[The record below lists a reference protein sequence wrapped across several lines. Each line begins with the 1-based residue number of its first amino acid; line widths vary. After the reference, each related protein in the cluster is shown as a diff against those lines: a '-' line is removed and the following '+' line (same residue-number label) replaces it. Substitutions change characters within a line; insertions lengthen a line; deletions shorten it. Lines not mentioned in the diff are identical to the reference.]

1 MVKNDHFFIKTKVYF
16 DKGSMQM
23 LRCLHGHCA
32 LVVSDSI
39 MKELG
44 YLQKAQKYLQEAG
57 IGSAAFTDIKPD
69 PDVNIVAAGVE
80 AYEACDAD
88 VLVALGGGSVID
100 TAKAI
105 LYFVWQRRKAAGQ
118 HFEKPCFVAIPS
130 TSGTGSE
137 VTNFSVISANGTKNV
152 LIDEFIAPDVA
163 ILDSICIQHVPSS
176 VIADTGMDVLVHAL
190 EAYVSTDATDFTDA
204 LAEKTAELIFHHLK
218 KLYDDP
224 ANGDARD
231 RVQNASCM
239 AGIAFTNS
247 NLGITHSLAHALG
260 AEFHLPH
267 GRANALMMEAVIA
280 YNADLAGM
288 ANNYAAWKY
297 QMMAAELNLPARTPR
312 EGTVSLMQAIA
323 KLKRELGI
331 PTGIHATG
339 KVDPELFE
347 KAVEGM
353 AEDAMHDRCTPT
365 NPIQPTKEDLIR
377 LYRESF

>member
-1 MVKNDHFFIKTKVYF
+1 MIKNDHFFIKTKVYF

-23 LRCLHGHCA
+23 LRCMEGHCA

-57 IGSAAFTDIKPD
+57 ITSAAFTDIKPD

-80 AYEACDAD
+80 AYEACHAD

-105 LYFVWQRRKAAGQ
+105 LYFVWQRHKAAGER
-118 HFEKPCFVAIPS
+118 FDKPCFIAIPS

-137 VTNFSVISANGTKNV
+137 VTNFSVISANGAKNV

-163 ILDSICIQHVPSS
+163 ILDSICIQHVPAS

-204 LAEKTAELIFHHLK
+204 LAEKTAELIFGHLK

-280 YNADLAGM
+280 YNADLAGT

-323 KLKRELGI
+323 KLKREVGI
-331 PTGIHATG
+331 PVGIHATG
-339 KVDPELFE
+339 RVDPELFE

-353 AEDAMHDRCTPT
+353 AEEALRDRCTPT

>member
-1 MVKNDHFFIKTKVYF
+1 MVKNDHFIIKTKVYF
-16 DKGSMQM
+16 NKGSMQT
-23 LRCLHGHCA
+23 LRCLEGRYA

-39 MKELG
+39 MEELG
-44 YLQKAQKYLQEAG
+44 YLKQAQDYLKEAG
-57 IGSAAFTDIKPD
+57 IASATFTDVKPD
-69 PDVNIVAAGVE
+69 PDVSIVAAGVQ
-80 AYEACDAD
+80 AYEACHAD

-105 LYFVWQRRKAAGQ
+105 LYFVWQRYKARGER
-118 HFEKPCFVAIPS
+118 FDKPCFVAIPS

-137 VTNFSVISANGTKNV
+137 VTNFSVISANGAKNV

-163 ILDSICIQHVPSS
+163 LLDSVCIQHVPKA

-190 EAYVSTDATDFTDA
+190 EAYVSADATDFTDA
-204 LAEKTAELIFHHLK
+204 LAEKTAELIFGHLK

-224 ANGDARD
+224 ANDDARD

-267 GRANALMMEAVIA
+267 GRSNALMIEAVIE
-280 YNADLAGM
+280 YNADIAGS

-297 QMMAAELNLPARTPR
+297 QKMAAELNLPARTPR
-312 EGTVSLMQAIA
+312 EGTVSLIRAIEQ
-323 KLKRELGI
+323 LKRDLGI
-331 PTGIHATG
+331 PDGIHATG

-347 KAVEGM
+347 KVVEDM
-353 AEDAMHDRCTPT
+353 AEDALNDRCTPT
-365 NPIQPTKEDLIR
+365 NPVQPTKKDLVR
-377 LYRESF
+377 LYRKSF